1 MTSFGILLV
10 DKPSG
15 PTSHTVVNLV
25 RRGTGIRKVGHAGT
39 LDPRASGLLVLCLG
53 AATRLSEY
61 LSSGDKTYQ
70 AVVRFGI
77 ATDTFDADG
86 EVLVSG
92 GQIPTADDIDN
103 ILPSFRGQQSQTPP
117 PFSAVKIGG
126 RKAYEMARKGESPE
140 LAPRLIEI
148 KVLDVLSFEPPDL
161 SLLVTCS
168 AGTYIRTLAD
178 DLGKALG
185 GAAHLLALRRT
196 QAGPFRLEQA
206 VGLAQLRAEF
216 DEGPVDADGA
226 PAWARHVRP
235 AAEALPGLPN
245 VQLTGAEVEAVQ
257 NGHAIPAP
265 SGSQGSA
272 KALDGQG
279 TLIAI
284 LEATDDGLGW
294 HPQKVFPV

>member
-1 MTSFGILLV
+1 
-10 DKPSG
+10 
-15 PTSHTVVNLV
+15 
-25 RRGTGIRKVGHAGT
+25 
-39 LDPRASGLLVLCLG
+39 
-53 AATRLSEY
+53 
-61 LSSGDKTYQ
+61 
-70 AVVRFGI
+70 
-77 ATDTFDADG
+77 
-86 EVLVSG
+86 
-92 GQIPTADDIDN
+92 
-103 ILPSFRGQQSQTPP
+103 
-117 PFSAVKIGG
+117 
-126 RKAYEMARKGESPE
+126 

-148 KVLDVLSFEPPDL
+148 KVLDVVSFEPPDL

-216 DEGPVDADGA
+216 DEGPVDVDGA

-257 NGHAIPAP
+257 NGHAIPAL

-279 TLIAI
+279 NLIAI
-284 LEATDDGLGW
+284 LEATDDGQGW